1 MIRTGCACITVLLLS
16 LQAGAQPTS
25 DPGERQT
32 YSYIG
37 LQANQLISQL
47 FNSTPTVSNPYLMT
61 FSINDKLKGTGFTT
75 GFGYTYNQT
84 REGDAFSLVDV
95 RTSDFSL
102 RAGLEKKMFITKR
115 WLWSIG
121 GDFVVRNFKEV
132 TQGANP
138 NTNFISEE
146 TKTFEA
152 GFGPRCTINFVIAD
166 RIIVG
171 TEASYYLK
179 FGGEKHHGSAS
190 GMPSQPNRNY
200 HTFVPAL
207 PSVIYLIMRF

>member
-1 MIRTGCACITVLLLS
+1 MMRIGCACVAVLLFCLE
-16 LQAGAQPTS
+16 AGAQPTS
-25 DPGERQT
+25 DPGERQR
-32 YSYIG
+32 YRYIG

-47 FNSTPTVSNPYLMT
+47 FNSAPSVENPYLLT
-61 FSINDKLKGTGFTT
+61 FSANDRLTGKGFSSGL
-75 GFGYTYNQT
+75 GYSYNQR

-95 RTSDFSL
+95 RTADLSL

-115 WLWSIG
+115 WLWSMG
-121 GDFVVRNFKEV
+121 GDIVVRNFKEV
-132 TQGANP
+132 TIGANP

-146 TKTFEA
+146 TRIIEL
-152 GFGPRCTINFVIAD
+152 GLGPRCTINFVIAD

-179 FGGEKHHGSAS
+179 FGGEKHHGSAT
-190 GMPSQPNRNY
+190 GMPSPPNRNY
-200 HTFVPAL
+200 HTFLPSL